1 MGTIER
7 VYKCK
12 GPDPERGVGAA
23 AALPAAL
30 EEDPGSISAVSGWL
44 HTSALKR

>member
-1 MGTIER
+1 MTPSRARAPASAAATAVEL
-7 VYKCK
+7 
-12 GPDPERGVGAA
+12 DA